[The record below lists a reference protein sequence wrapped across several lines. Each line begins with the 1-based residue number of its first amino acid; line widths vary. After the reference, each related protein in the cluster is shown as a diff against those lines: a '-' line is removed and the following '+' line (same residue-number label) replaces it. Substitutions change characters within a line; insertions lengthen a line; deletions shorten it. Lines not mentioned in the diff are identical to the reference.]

1 MQFSDARV
9 TRSGQMRKDVAFSLR
24 NPETVQEYA
33 NAVRG
38 AMDFRNQAKRF
49 GRHGVRV
56 KLCVLRMFPARASTF
71 GIGPVSIRESSCG
84 GLNRNAER
92 GPVCGQPSYH
102 SLPDWLESV
111 REYQF
116 GPDDI
121 TAAFC
126 NISNAPAFFGLSA
139 SE

>member
-71 GIGPVSIRESSCG
+71 GIGPVSDHPGVIVWR
-84 GLNRNAER
+84 
-92 GPVCGQPSYH
+92 
-102 SLPDWLESV
+102 LESKCRARPCLWATFLSFPARSAGKCKRVSV
-111 REYQF
+111 RPRRHYR
-116 GPDDI
+116 
-121 TAAFC
+121 
-126 NISNAPAFFGLSA
+126 GLLQHLKRTRVFRV
-139 SE
+139 ERK